1 VGEAVAMASGRVAVG
16 AELVVD
22 AIYRNSSIEP

>member
-1 VGEAVAMASGRVAVG
+1 VAIEGGRVAVASIE

-22 AIYRNSSIEP
+22 AIYRSSSIA